1 MSLIA
6 GSCLTSCLT
15 STAQASSALP
25 EALLGDRSTQSGADG
40 EDDVAA
46 PVVQLTEAELNAPV
60 SLTLSE
66 SETVTLFSL
75 SSLRVLQDT
84 EEFARVTARNEKYA
98 QLVQVR
104 VGGGRVCAD
113 VCIGVAVG
121 VYCRVALAMT
131 AICRV

>member
-6 GSCLTSCLT
+6 GSCL
-15 STAQASSALP
+15 TAQASSALP

-104 VGGGRVCAD
+104 VGGGGFARTCVD

-121 VYCRVALAMT
+121 VYFVLRLL
-131 AICRV
+131 